1 MNNLKKARASYR
13 KISIWAVIA
22 SISGAGASS
31 VSIQYEHNKL
41 FNNSNKLKKNVSK
54 VI

>member
-1 MNNLKKARASYR
+1 MDNFKKARASYK
-13 KISIWAVIA
+13 KISIWAAIA

-41 FNNSNKLKKNVSK
+41 FNNSNKLKKK
-54 VI
+54 KYK

>member
-1 MNNLKKARASYR
+1 MDNFKKAKFSFK
-13 KISIWAVIA
+13 KISIWAAIA

-41 FNNSNKLKKNVSK
+41 FNNSNKLKKK
-54 VI
+54 KYK

>member
-1 MNNLKKARASYR
+1 MDNLKKARPFY
-13 KISIWAVIA
+13 KGISIWAVIA

-41 FNNSNKLKKNVSK
+41 FNKSNSTKKVSTHNR
-54 VI
+54 

>member
-1 MNNLKKARASYR
+1 MGNLKKNRFSYK

-41 FNNSNKLKKNVSK
+41 FNNPRGTKEVS
-54 VI
+54 VHEQ